1 MVEAEQ
7 AAGNCGLDKKTEV
20 KEVDL
25 LLLLLLLLS
34 LLLLLL
40 LLEGG
45 GQEADLT
52 QTAGDQEGHPGRT
65 ENHVL
70 QENLATQEA

>member
-20 KEVDL
+20 KEVD